1 MRKQENMRIVS
12 KDIETLKERIIALV
26 DERGKPYVIP
36 LLNDLENTIHEYS
49 FESGY
54 GIGYDVGWESGFEQ
68 ANERRGY
75 CD

>member
-1 MRKQENMRIVS
+1 MRIVS

-36 LLNDLENTIHEYS
+36 LLNDLENAIHEYS

-54 GIGYDVGWESGFEQ
+54 GIGYDVGWESGVEW
-68 ANERRGY
+68 AYERGSKY
-75 CD
+75 D